1 MDSAEYAVSRLT
13 EHHSVMTD
21 AGEVTWPPLLVWLND
36 AVTEQVK
43 RGQAGSGGTG
53 SPINTEA
60 LVILQRIEAGM
71 KQMRQ
76 ALYLP
81 PMRDLMLAV
90 PDTWGRAQTYR
101 HNGELEDQQ
110 WERICDAFPKWVA
123 DIEAEWDDRTRRM
136 EVIVPCPSCGERWI
150 LEADENDKHSAGT
163 RRSAIVVEW
172 AEGRAPTAECRAAD
186 CGLFQV
192 GWEAVARLGFTIG
205 AEQNL
210 EILKACGIDL
220 GQSIADSLQTH

>member
-53 SPINTEA
+53 SPINAEA

-81 PMRDLMLAV
+81 PMRDLMAAV

-123 DIEAEWDDRTRRM
+123 DIEAEWDDRARMM
-136 EVIVPCPSCGERWI
+136 EVTVPCPKCGERWV
-150 LEADENDKHSAGT
+150 LEDDNGT
-163 RRSAIVVEW
+163 EKRRSAIIVEY
-172 AEGRAPTAECRAAD
+172 ADGRAPTAECRTAE
-186 CGLFQV
+186 CGGFWV
-192 GWEAVARLGFTIG
+192 GWADVARLGFTLG
-205 AEQNL
+205 ADQNL
-210 EILKACGIDL
+210 EILAACGIDL
-220 GQSIADSLQTH
+220 GDTITESLLRNT